1 MHTVSTLANDNYL
14 KLGDVLNENVQECFS
29 YLDYIIAKA
38 EAEEKE
44 MEFHEKLRN
53 RKKI

>member
-1 MHTVSTLANDNYL
+1 MHTVSTLANDDYL

-38 EAEEKE
+38 EAEDKE
-44 MEFHEKLRN
+44 QEYQMKLMN
-53 RKKI
+53 QKRK